1 MILALL
7 VGIGASAGALLRYV
21 VDQLVQRGHDT
32 AFPLGTLTINVTGSL
47 ALGLITGLSQH
58 HGLDSSVLT
67 VAGAGVL
74 AGYTTFSAWAWESV
88 VLLADRAL
96 LAMTANI
103 TASLMVGAAA
113 AAAGLG
119 IAQL

>member
-1 MILALL
+1 VNLALL
-7 VGIGASAGALLRYV
+7 VGLGAAVGAVLRYV
-21 VDQLVQRGHDT
+21 VDQFIQSTHDT
-32 AFPLGTLTINVTGSL
+32 VFPFGTFVINISGSL
-47 ALGLITGLSQH
+47 LLGLLTGLGLH
-58 HGLDSSVLT
+58 HGLDASVVT

-74 AGYTTFSAWAWESV
+74 GGYTTFSTWGWESI
-88 VLLADRAL
+88 VLLGDRAHL
-96 LAMTANI
+96 EAIGNI